1 MVKPSGYTKRL
12 KNDDDLG
19 ARDSEEAI
27 LLAAM
32 EEFSQKGVYGARMQA
47 IADRAGVNKALLHYY
62 FRSKERLYLRVLE
75 QILVPFSR
83 RLEVVFD
90 ALDPDDFAGAVRS
103 IVTLIVDST
112 QALPYSAILLM
123 ELASGGPYLKKMAPV
138 LAAESARTNKLI
150 GYFNSQIER
159 GIIKPINPLT
169 LFFNIFG
176 MGWNIFLAA
185 PLAAP
190 LLDAMGVQQNEAY
203 YREYIDS
210 IVDMATAGM
219 VLEP

>member
-1 MVKPSGYTKRL
+1 M
-12 KNDDDLG
+12 
-19 ARDSEEAI
+19 RDSEEAI

-32 EEFSQKGVYGARMQA
+32 EEFNQKGVYGARMQA
-47 IADRAGVNKALLHYY
+47 IADRAKVNKALLHYY

-83 RLEVVFD
+83 QLEVMFD
-90 ALDPDDFAGAVRS
+90 GLHQDDFAGAVRA

-112 QALPYSAILLM
+112 MALPYSAILLM

-138 LAAESARTNKLI
+138 LAAESSRTDKVIGFFKSLI
-150 GYFNSQIER
+150 DR
-159 GIIKPINPLT
+159 GVIKPVDPLS

-185 PLAAP
+185 PLAEPILEAS
-190 LLDAMGVQQNEAY
+190 GVRKDEAY
-203 YREYIDS
+203 YESYVES
-210 IVDMATAGM
+210 IVEMAAFGM
-219 VLEP
+219 VIESKEP